1 MMFMENLSQLF
12 WQASIEEIV
21 QGYIYDKEKEEF
33 ICLICGGAF
42 VKGKIY
48 KDNEGYYEAEKYTRI
63 HIVKEHK
70 SMFDYL
76 LNLNKKLT
84 GLTDHQKTL
93 LGLFY
98 NGYTDAE
105 VVKELG
111 GGSTSTIRNHR
122 FTLREKEKQAKLFLA
137 IMKLLELRDQ
147 GKGKDEFIPIHR
159 GATVIDER
167 YAITEEENEKIL
179 NTYFKN
185 GLEGPLSSFPV
196 KKEKRKIAILRHI
209 VKRFDI
215 GVNYTEK
222 EINEVLKSI
231 YGDYVLIRRYL
242 IEYGFLDR
250 EKDGSKYW
258 VIE

>member
-1 MMFMENLSQLF
+1 MNSLSQLF

-21 QGYIYDKEKEEF
+21 KGYVYDNVNEEF
-33 ICLICGGAF
+33 ICLICGETF
-42 VKGKIY
+42 EKGKIY
-48 KDNEGYYEAEKYTRI
+48 KDNEEYYEAEKYTRL

-93 LGLFY
+93 INLFY
-98 NGYTDAE
+98 MGYNDAE
-105 VVKELG
+105 VVKEI
-111 GGSTSTIRNHR
+111 GGSTSTIRTHR
-122 FTLREKEKQAKLFLA
+122 FSLREKEKQAKLFLA
-137 IMKLLELRDQ
+137 IMKLLELRGQDKENQ
-147 GKGKDEFIPIHR
+147 NNEFIPVHR
-159 GATVIDER
+159 GATMLDER

-179 NTYFKN
+179 TIYFKN

-209 VKRFDI
+209 AKRFEV

-222 EINEVLKSI
+222 EVNQILKAV
-231 YGDYVLIRRYL
+231 YEDYVLIRRYL

-250 EKDGSKYW
+250 EKDCSKYW

>member
-1 MMFMENLSQLF
+1 MEDLSQLF
-12 WQASIEEIV
+12 WQASVEEIV
-21 QGYIYDKEKEEF
+21 RGYIYNNEKEEF
-33 ICLICGGAF
+33 LCLICGKAF
-42 VKGKIY
+42 VKGVIY
-48 KDNEGYYEAEKYTRI
+48 KDDEDYYEAEKYTRL
-63 HIVKEHK
+63 HIAKEHN
-70 SMFDYL
+70 STFDYL
-76 LNLNKKLT
+76 INLNKKLT
-84 GLTDHQKTL
+84 GLTDHQKNL

-98 NGYTDAE
+98 QGYNDAE

-122 FTLREKEKQAKLFLA
+122 FTLREKEKQTKLFLA
-137 IMKLLELRDQ
+137 IMKLLEINVSNKENQ
-147 GKGKDEFIPIHR
+147 KNKFIPIHR
-159 GATVIDER
+159 GATVVDER

-185 GLEGPLSSFPV
+185 GLEGPLTTFPV

-209 VKRFDI
+209 VKRFEV

-222 EINEVLKSI
+222 EINQILKDI
-231 YGDYVLIRRYL
+231 YDDYVLIRRYL